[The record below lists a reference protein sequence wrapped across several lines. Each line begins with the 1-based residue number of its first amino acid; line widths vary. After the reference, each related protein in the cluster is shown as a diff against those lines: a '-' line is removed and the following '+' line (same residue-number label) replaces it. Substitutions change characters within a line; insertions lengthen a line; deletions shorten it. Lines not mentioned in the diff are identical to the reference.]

1 VHKDEFDSSLSIKEE
16 KTVSL
21 LTVIRNIAP
30 RLVLFML
37 KDNFSDFASH
47 KVMAPARDEGLNL
60 LAEIQYLA

>member
-1 VHKDEFDSSLSIKEE
+1 
-16 KTVSL
+16 VSL
-21 LTVIRNIAP
+21 LQLIRNVVP

-47 KVMAPARDEGLNL
+47 KVMAPARDEGLHL